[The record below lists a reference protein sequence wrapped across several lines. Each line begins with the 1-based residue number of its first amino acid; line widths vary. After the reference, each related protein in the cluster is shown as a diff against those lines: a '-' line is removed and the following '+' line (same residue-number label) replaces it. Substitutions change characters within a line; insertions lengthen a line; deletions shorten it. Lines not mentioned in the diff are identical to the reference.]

1 MNQQMQKEAEISLLE
16 QAEERIRKMAIE
28 NARLR
33 NDLAVVKRMKFRE
46 DPTAKAKEVIEQAHA
61 DALTLAATWAAG
73 LPVSRRYAPIPE
85 RRWHR
90 AVGLALLANVWQQ
103 AQGFTESEFPVL
115 VERLGTG
122 RQRAL
127 ADPSRFLTRLPTS
140 RTLKRFYPRW

>member
-1 MNQQMQKEAEISLLE
+1 MNKEQEIDLLDA
-16 QAEERIRKMAIE
+16 AEERIRKLAKE

-33 NDLAVVKRMKFRE
+33 NDLAVKNRLNFRA
-46 DPTAKAKEVIEQAHA
+46 DPTAKAKEIIEQAHA

-90 AVGLALLANVWQQ
+90 AVGMALLANVWRQG
-103 AQGFTESEFPVL
+103 QGFEEDDLAVL
-115 VERLGTG
+115 VERLGLG

-127 ADPSRFLTRLPTS
+127 AEPSRFLNRIPTS